1 MEKRN
6 YIAEL
11 LEQHDC
17 VIIPGLGGFVGSYA
31 PATIHPVYHTFQPP
45 YKKILFNINLR
56 QNDGLLANHIA
67 QSAQIPYA
75 EANEQVWK
83 YSEECQQMLSTR
95 KQIHI
100 SNVGRLYTGH
110 EGTIHFDQD
119 TRFNHLPE
127 SYGFQPFFSIPV
139 NKEIAIEHAVI
150 AAHSI
155 HQHSKFSFNEPLKW
169 AAALALPVGVAF
181 LLNFSGLGK
190 LNTKE
195 FTYAD
200 ILSDISVMML
210 PSQHEK
216 MPVKT
221 IRESPKKSPETIKT
235 ETPVAVTPSEPAP
248 APVVSDVSNPFA
260 VIVGAFRIEENAT
273 NLVSMLRGQGIPA
286 IVYDRTSGG
295 LYRVATGTFRE
306 RNEAIANL
314 QQMKTQG
321 YPGAWLLSK

>member
-1 MEKRN
+1 
-6 YIAEL
+6 
-11 LEQHDC
+11 
-17 VIIPGLGGFVGSYA
+17 VGSYA

-67 QSAQIPYA
+67 QSAQISYA

-83 YSEECQQMLSTR
+83 YSEECQHLLSTR
-95 KQIHI
+95 KQILV

-139 NKEIAIEHAVI
+139 KKDFATEHAVI
-150 AAHSI
+150 AAHSV
-155 HQHSKFSFNEPLKW
+155 HRHSKFSFNEPLKW

-190 LNTKE
+190 LNTIQY
-195 FTYAD
+195 TYAD

-210 PSQHEK
+210 PSQNEK

-221 IRESPKKSPETIKT
+221 IPESPKKTAETLKVAA
-235 ETPVAVTPSEPAP
+235 PVAETPSEPAP
-248 APVVSDVSNPFA
+248 GPVVSDIGNPYA
-260 VIVGAFRIEENAT
+260 VIVGAFRIEENAK
-273 NLVSMLRGQGIPA
+273 NLVSMLRGQGVPA
-286 IVYDRTSGG
+286 IVYDRTNGG
-295 LYRVATGTFRE
+295 LYRVATGTFRD
-306 RNEAIANL
+306 RSEAIASL